1 MPHPHPVK
9 VALAARGETQ
19 TQLAA
24 AVKVTPGTL
33 AQVVNGR
40 HEAWPALRRRVAEYL
55 GQPEHDLFPE
65 HVDRLVE
72 SRSAQGFD
80 TPSHAATT
88 AIARVLQRATAVPD
102 EAA

>member
-9 VALAARGETQ
+9 AVLAARGETQ
-19 TQLAA
+19 KHLAA

-33 AQVVNGR
+33 VQVVNG
-40 HEAWPALRRRVAEYL
+40 HHASWPALRRRIAEYL
-55 GQPEHDLFPE
+55 EVPERDLFPD

-80 TPSHAATT
+80 TPSKAAATE
-88 AIARVLQRATAVPD
+88 IARVLQRAEP
-102 EAA
+102 